1 MEGFINIFRE
11 VWEEGLLGIGLTE
24 LFISIGIL
32 AIAFILRAF
41 IVSRFFKWLES
52 IADNTETE
60 VDDVV
65 FLSLIHI

>member
-1 MEGFINIFRE
+1 MEGFFNIFRE

-52 IADNTETE
+52 IADNT
-60 VDDVV
+60 
-65 FLSLIHI
+65 